1 MHDRL
6 GDHVEYFSRNQE
18 ELEEMA
24 NARVPVEFVFCRDA
38 NTYRVESRENR
49 RPAIRQQQLPPWCQE
64 GLTRTQKRRLQCKR
78 QEELSKAENSGQ
90 SGDRQQLDPKGKG
103 PSADVNMVF
112 MLPMEFLA
120 PPSDDELE
128 FSDQIAELALDPMTA
143 IFEKPADDERQH
155 LKALFVKGRVDGQP
169 MTKILIDGGAAIN
182 IMPYA
187 VYRKLGK
194 GDQDLTKTDMMLMDF
209 EGNVSPVKGQ
219 YVLS

>member
-1 MHDRL
+1 VHDRL
-6 GDHVEYFSRNQE
+6 GDRVEYFPRNQE

-24 NARVPVEFVFCRDA
+24 NARVPDEFILCRDA
-38 NTYRVESRENR
+38 NTYRMESRENR
-49 RPAIRQQQLPPWCQE
+49 RPSVRQQQLSPWCPE
-64 GLTRTQKRRLQCKR
+64 GLTRTQKRRLQR
-78 QEELSKAENSGQ
+78 ERREELNKSENSGQ
-90 SGDRQQLDPKGKG
+90 SGNQQQSDPKEKG

-120 PPSDDELE
+120 PSSDDELE
-128 FSDQIAELALDPMTA
+128 LSDQIAQLALDPMTA

-194 GDQDLTKTDMMLMDF
+194 GDQDLTKTDMMLKDF
-209 EGNVSPVKGQ
+209 EETCLRLRGQ
-219 YVLS
+219 YASS